1 MPTKWDFSLI
11 LTTSCPLAS
20 KSPSAAALSRRRP
33 VSPCR
38 LRRGVNGRQRGTSR
52 REDALDTVIALR
64 RPDDYSPKE
73 GARFEVH
80 LEKARA
86 LVGEGALPFEAVVEP
101 LASESRKPGA
111 QWVARDLKPPIFNQ
125 AAELFASGSTVREV
139 KELLGI
145 SHGEAGRLRLRAA
158 ADGLLEA
165 SGQEEMRRRLKSPL
179 AGVSGRIERVPVSP
193 ALWPKS
199 WDKDERHPKPKEK
212 PRLNGCR
219 G

>member
-1 MPTKWDFSLI
+1 M
-11 LTTSCPLAS
+11 
-20 KSPSAAALSRRRP
+20 
-33 VSPCR
+33 
-38 LRRGVNGRQRGTSR
+38 
-52 REDALDTVIALR
+52 R

-101 LASESRKPGA
+101 LASESRKPGT

-179 AGVSGRIERVPVSP
+179 AGVWAELSVSRCPGPMAEILGQGRTPPQAALKKSP
-193 ALWPKS
+193 
-199 WDKDERHPKPKEK
+199 
-212 PRLNGCR
+212 G
-219 G
+219 